1 MLSKLFK
8 GLKGGESLPIF
19 NSTHVLVD
27 DSSKTRDE
35 ALKFIAKE
43 LFNRN
48 YVNNQE
54 KFFAD
59 LIARESTD
67 STGFKDGIATP
78 HAKSKQVK
86 SAGIWV
92 VRFLNPIQWETMDNS
107 DVQAV
112 IALSI
117 PNKGSEDVMKSL
129 IAISKANMKAEFR
142 DIVKNAES
150 DTVAG
155 EIDRVLGGVV

>member
-8 GLKGGESLPIF
+8 GLIGGESLPIF
-19 NSTHVLVD
+19 NSTHVLMD

-35 ALKFIAKE
+35 ALQFIANE

-48 YVNNQE
+48 YISNPD
-54 KFFAD
+54 KFLED

-86 SAGIWV
+86 NASIWV
-92 VRFLNPIQWETMDNS
+92 VRFSNPIPWETMDNS
-107 DVQAV
+107 DVQTV

-117 PNKGSEDVMKSL
+117 PNKGSENVMKSL
-129 IAISKANMKAEFR
+129 IAISRANMKAEFR
-142 DIVKNAES
+142 DILKNAES
-150 DTVAG
+150 DTVAT
-155 EIDRVLGGVV
+155 EIDRVLGGVI